1 MDIIEFVEMIK
12 ERPLIHIGE
21 WNFNYLNHYISG
33 FLAHAFIEDKKNI
46 SDEKFKSEFT
56 DYTIE
61 YIFDKYKDSPLL
73 SKIDKRCS
81 KGYDYFISC
90 VESDE
95 RNKIALFFEI
105 FNCFFVSEIND
116 NNFTKE
122 KAKRIYKYYHCNTF
136 HMSRDGYMDKW
147 NEFNIP
153 NAEIEKW
160 TLEFINESINKADNK
175 MKNFQPWS
183 LAYLYPI
190 KDIINKINDLGIYQS
205 LSKLIIEYQS
215 NYCSIS
221 ELPHVINALIG
232 TNQTLSDGLIMIS
245 QQKKFYDISNVFYDI
260 AVKLIDKYNFS
271 NDVYKDKIN
280 ELKHLLKK

>member
-12 ERPLIHIGE
+12 ERPLMHIGE

-33 FLAHAFIEDKKNI
+33 FLAHAFIEDKKNK

-73 SKIDKRCS
+73 SKIDKSCS

-105 FNCFFVSEIND
+105 FNCFFVFEIND
-116 NNFTKE
+116 NNFAKE
-122 KAKRIYKYYHCNTF
+122 NAKRIYKYYHCNTF

-147 NEFNIP
+147 NEFNIS

-160 TLEFINESINKADNK
+160 TIEFINESINKADNK

-190 KDIINKINDLGIYQS
+190 KDIIRKINDLGIYQS
-205 LSKLIIEYQS
+205 LSKLITEYQS
-215 NYCSIS
+215 YYCSIS

-245 QQKKFYDISNVFYDI
+245 KQKKFYDISNVFYDI

-271 NDVYKDKIN
+271 NDLYKDKIN

>member
-1 MDIIEFVEMIK
+1 
-12 ERPLIHIGE
+12 
-21 WNFNYLNHYISG
+21 
-33 FLAHAFIEDKKNI
+33 
-46 SDEKFKSEFT
+46 
-56 DYTIE
+56 
-61 YIFDKYKDSPLL
+61 
-73 SKIDKRCS
+73 
-81 KGYDYFISC
+81 
-90 VESDE
+90 
-95 RNKIALFFEI
+95 
-105 FNCFFVSEIND
+105 
-116 NNFTKE
+116 
-122 KAKRIYKYYHCNTF
+122 
-136 HMSRDGYMDKW
+136 MSRDGYMDKW